1 MIKIIKDFN
10 INTDTIPSVGA
21 FVNFII
27 TGDEGAKFRLSANIR
42 ATEQYYSFVK
52 KEWVLGPSYL
62 NGEIKNINGF
72 SGAFDFPS
80 TTTAYDI
87 DIFLLADASNTEH
100 AAYVEVLKQDGSI
113 DVNNS
118 SGSDSLMLIKHIV
131 QVVPSTLTISP
142 TSKSTATGFAG
153 ATLSSDTISSST
165 GSYGSKI
172 PFTLTATAVPGLA
185 LRLEQQPDEL
195 DFYVKKT
202 RAINDPVI
210 INGEDPFD
218 NGQTAR
224 STGKVVD
231 GAVSTANVTM
241 DDDVSTLWA
250 VGDRVTGNAALDAKT
265 GVNAVTITAINV
277 SENPKVFTMSE
288 VVAIDD
294 DETLDFTEPYYHR
307 WGVVNTVDLSE
318 GATLFDTQA
327 TAGSFVSPY
336 RRFTTIFEGTD
347 QEQDLVT
354 VELPAITDSSGVY
367 VYTYEGRVPSITTTG
382 QVIFNK
388 AQRKALTNE
397 TVDFLTY
404 GRDAI
409 RNNSKYD
416 IEISDVKAVITK
428 PFTTTTAAVVN
439 STSVP
444 VALGHGVMTNYSLVD
459 SVNISTG
466 AAVRVTGVSSYSS
479 GSPTTATL
487 TLSSAQ
493 TLENGETL
501 TFDNAARLITITGNI
516 KIKEALGDLTLF
528 LDLDNFIIGTSETT

>member
-1 MIKIIKDFN
+1 
-10 INTDTIPSVGA
+10 
-21 FVNFII
+21 
-27 TGDEGAKFRLSANIR
+27 
-42 ATEQYYSFVK
+42 
-52 KEWVLGPSYL
+52 
-62 NGEIKNINGF
+62 
-72 SGAFDFPS
+72 
-80 TTTAYDI
+80 
-87 DIFLLADASNTEH
+87 
-100 AAYVEVLKQDGSI
+100 
-113 DVNNS
+113 
-118 SGSDSLMLIKHIV
+118 
-131 QVVPSTLTISP
+131 
-142 TSKSTATGFAG
+142 
-153 ATLSSDTISSST
+153 
-165 GSYGSKI
+165 
-172 PFTLTATAVPGLA
+172 
-185 LRLEQQPDEL
+185 
-195 DFYVKKT
+195 
-202 RAINDPVI
+202 
-210 INGEDPFD
+210 
-218 NGQTAR
+218 
-224 STGKVVD
+224 
-231 GAVSTANVTM
+231 
-241 DDDVSTLWA
+241 
-250 VGDRVTGNAALDAKT
+250 
-265 GVNAVTITAINV
+265 
-277 SENPKVFTMSE
+277 
-288 VVAIDD
+288 
-294 DETLDFTEPYYHR
+294 LDFTEPYYHR
-307 WGVVNTVDLSE
+307 WGVENTVDLSE

-367 VYTYEGRVPSITTTG
+367 VYAYEGKVPSITTTG

-466 AAVRVTGVSSYSS
+466 ADVRVTGVSFHSS

-528 LDLDNFIIGTSETT
+528 LDLDNFIIGTSETA